1 MISKSMADYIKKTER
16 LMLKAYLCPANIP
29 TIGYGTTKGVTLE
42 DVRSGRTI
50 TKAEAERMFD
60 EDIEEF
66 GQGVLRLCSVNPSP
80 KQLDALVCFAYNVGL
95 GSKKAKSGGLA
106 NSSLLAA
113 HNRSDFESAARAFM
127 LYNKARVNG
136 KMQALPG
143 LTKRRAY
150 EASVYLDGS
159 DDEDSPSRPMAL
171 MPQAVEPEK
180 PMSRSTIAG
189 AATVISGASAIGGI
203 SEVTDVISQ
212 VSVAA
217 DTVSQAKDSATNM
230 GDFLIPGLLILVA
243 CLGAYIIW
251 ERYQMRQRGAA

>member
-1 MISKSMADYIKKTER
+1 MKTSQRGIDLIKQFEGCELT
-16 LMLKAYLCPANIP
+16 AYRCIAGVP
-29 TIGYGTTKGVTLE
+29 TIGFGSTEGVTAT
-42 DVRSGRTI
+42 DVERKKTI
-50 TKAEAERMFD
+50 SLAEAERM
-60 EDIEEF
+60 
-66 GQGVLRLCSVNPSP
+66 LRSDLVKYERAVEKACTNPPTQS
-80 KQLDALVCFAYNVGL
+80 QFDALVCLAYNIGAV
-95 GSKKAKSGGLA
+95 AVVKS
-106 NSSLLAA
+106 SIIKA
-113 HNRSDFESAARAFM
+113 HNRGDEQSAARAFM
-127 LYNKARVNG
+127 LWNKARVNG
-136 KMQALPG
+136 QLREVKG
-143 LTKRRAY
+143 LTRRRSA
-150 EASVYLDGS
+150 EAALYLEESS
-159 DDEDSPSRPMAL
+159 DAPRMIGL
-171 MPQAVEPEK
+171 MPQAIEPEK